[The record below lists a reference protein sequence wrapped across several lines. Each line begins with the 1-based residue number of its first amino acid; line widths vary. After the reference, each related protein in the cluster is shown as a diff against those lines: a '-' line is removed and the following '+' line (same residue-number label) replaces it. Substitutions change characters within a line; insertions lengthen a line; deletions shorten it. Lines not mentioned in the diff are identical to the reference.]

1 MKLHEMSVENNQGQE
16 DENTVKGTMASVGI
30 VGLVILVMWVLL
42 FAIYMYRY

>member
-1 MKLHEMSVENNQGQE
+1 MKLHEAPLRNNQEQE

-42 FAIYMYRY
+42 FAIYMYRF

>member
-1 MKLHEMSVENNQGQE
+1 MNLREAPLKNKQEQE
-16 DENTVKGTMASVGI
+16 DENTVKGTMVSVGI